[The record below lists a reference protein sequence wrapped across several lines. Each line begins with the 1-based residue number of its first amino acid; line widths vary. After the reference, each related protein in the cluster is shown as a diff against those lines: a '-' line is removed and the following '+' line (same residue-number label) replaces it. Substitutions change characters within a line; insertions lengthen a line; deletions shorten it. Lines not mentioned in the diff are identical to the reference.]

1 MNVRRSISGLPIIP
15 MVSVRPATF
24 DLCNLLA
31 LMLTEMKRKK
41 VVVKAQRS
49 YADDFNRVRSAA
61 ISRKRRQLERAGWV
75 KRVEKTHGLIPDSY
89 EKGISLKN
97 NPSLDRKWN
106 DIAKAL
112 YGKKGLLTDF
122 LGSPAWGHHCLNPG
136 AIATLSVLIKA
147 EESVTVPKLIQY
159 LSPICSETTVRN
171 GAKKLIKLGI
181 VRDVSGIF
189 VLSEDWSVLLRGYF
203 VENPCCLDR
212 SIKGKSVRASEREA
226 VRSQVTSGALSPAEK
241 GQLRSLP
248 CVRCGSKATQQEH
261 FPPKRFLKD
270 LSKHNGR
277 DVVWAI
283 CWSCNQG
290 SRKFIQ
296 EMPMLRPQRVQVNF
310 RKGVNPW
317 MVYRAQVNMLLIDW
331 YNAVERNDVD
341 SAITAVQKALDLYAA
356 LIDIYP
362 QKTNGRINQTPVKK
376 PRQQMG
382 RKHRGKRMTSSS
394 QLPHR

>member
-1 MNVRRSISGLPIIP
+1 MNIRRSIAGLPVIP
-15 MVSVRPATF
+15 MVSDRPATF

-49 YADDFNRVRSAA
+49 YAEDFNRVRSAA
-61 ISRKRRQLERAGWV
+61 ISRKRRQLERDGWV
-75 KRVEKTHGLIPDSY
+75 KRVEKTHGLIPDRY

-97 NPSLDRKWN
+97 NLSLDRKWN

-112 YGKKGLLTDF
+112 YGKNGLLTDF

-136 AIATLSVLIKA
+136 AIATLSVLTKA
-147 EESVTVPKLIQY
+147 EESVTLPKLIQY

-171 GAKKLIKLGI
+171 GAKKLIKLGM
-181 VRDVSGIF
+181 VRDVSGFF
-189 VLSEDWSVLLRGYF
+189 VLSEDWTVLLRGYF

-212 SIKGKSVRASEREA
+212 SIKGKRVRAAEREA
-226 VRSQVTSGALSPAEK
+226 VRSQVTSGGLTPAEK

-248 CVRCGSKATQQEH
+248 CVRCGKKATQQEH

-290 SRKFIQ
+290 TRLFIQ
-296 EMPMLRPQRVQVNF
+296 KMPVLYPNKVLVVFQNGIDPWDIYQV
-310 RKGVNPW
+310 RT
-317 MVYRAQVNMLLIDW
+317 NMLLTDW
-331 YNAVERNDVD
+331 YSAIERDDLD
-341 SAITAVQKALDLYAA
+341 SAIAAVQAALNLYAA
-356 LIDIYP
+356 LIDVYP
-362 QKTNGRINQTPVKK
+362 QKITGRIKQTPVKK
-376 PRQQMG
+376 PRQQIG
-382 RKHRGKRMTSSS
+382 RNQKGRRKTSSS
-394 QLPHR
+394 QLPRR